1 MAACHSLVEHDDVML
16 LGVSASQANGKVVGL
31 RPNRTS
37 QQQHSYPCTCL
48 WKSTGGERGEGDK
61 DRVLRKQNTSKHD
74 LTPSWRSSRLVAA
87 RASMTSDV
95 APARRCC
102 RAGNAS
108 LCSTSS
114 FAARQQTQP
123 QGYSDQL
130 QHKFQNRADTFA
142 FIYATTSL
150 YRYGTVTRDGCRA
163 AVYKDHEPQLVSA
176 TWGVWQVRTVVQMKS
191 TPHWQQWQTQ
201 FSFRTKKR
209 ETKTSKRQLH
219 VHLSWIY

>member
-1 MAACHSLVEHDDVML
+1 
-16 LGVSASQANGKVVGL
+16 
-31 RPNRTS
+31 
-37 QQQHSYPCTCL
+37 
-48 WKSTGGERGEGDK
+48 
-61 DRVLRKQNTSKHD
+61 
-74 LTPSWRSSRLVAA
+74 
-87 RASMTSDV
+87 MTSDV
-95 APARRCC
+95 APTRRCG

-108 LCSTSS
+108 SYSTSS
-114 FAARQQTQP
+114 FVVRQPTRP

-191 TPHWQQWQTQ
+191 TPHWQKWQTQ
-201 FSFRTKKR
+201 FSFCAKKR
-209 ETKTSKRQLH
+209 EKQKQARDNYMYISREYINLINMLIRVTQSITLWVRT
-219 VHLSWIY
+219 VHDKCVLVCVSACVSYSFAKIKPRCDQHLRPTHPNTPCHDHTPTANRIHKLFCSVL